1 MNAASFVGVIDI
13 GNSGLKMAMAQV
25 FARDRNAT
33 AAIHP
38 AHDLDTTMETGHR
51 SGSKSDFLSFEKLYW
66 RYGNDQGKS
75 PPKEWEESGSHW
87 AALDDLEAISE
98 VIRKCRSV
106 AYDQPIVR
114 WLVSSVQPQA
124 LESIKR
130 CFYELHPF
138 DELRVLTH
146 KDVPIQCQLDIP
158 EQVGIDRL
166 VAAWGAWRSL
176 SRPSPLI
183 VIQAGTA
190 ITVDWI
196 DETGVYHGGAI
207 MPGIS
212 LTLKY
217 LALGTAH
224 LPWLAPPLD
233 PTQVVIPGRNTH
245 EAIMA
250 GVNAGFVGGIELL
263 IDKYSQ
269 QFHGDRKQIQIVL
282 SGGDGPALSK
292 AIKTPIQV
300 FDNLVLKS
308 LVRLRAEAL
317 D

>member
-1 MNAASFVGVIDI
+1 MNVASFVGVIDI
-13 GNSGLKMAMAQV
+13 GNSGLKMAMALA
-25 FARDRNAT
+25 FSANHKDAS
-33 AAIHP
+33 ASHP
-38 AHDLDTTMETGHR
+38 ADDIANKSEIR
-51 SGSKSDFLSFEKLYW
+51 KEIDSKSDFLSIEKLYW
-66 RYGNDQGKS
+66 RNQNDQRKA
-75 PPKEWEESGSHW
+75 PPKEWDEGGSQW
-87 AALDDLEAISE
+87 SALDDLEAISE
-98 VIRKCRSV
+98 VIQRCRSV
-106 AYDQPIVR
+106 ASDQPIVR

-124 LESIKR
+124 LESIKH
-130 CFYELHPF
+130 CFRELHPF
-138 DELRVLTH
+138 DELRVLSH
-146 KDVPIQCQLDIP
+146 KDIPISCQVDIP

-176 SRPSPLI
+176 ARPSPLI

-196 DETGVYHGGAI
+196 DEKGVYHGGAI

-224 LPWLAPPLD
+224 LPWLAPPSD
-233 PTQVVIPGRNTH
+233 PTRVVIPGRNTND
-245 EAIMA
+245 AIMA

-269 QFHGDRKQIQIVL
+269 QFQGDRKEIQIVL

-300 FDNLVLKS
+300 IDNLVLKS